1 MKWNIEYSRHA
12 DEFIKRENIRIEV
25 RELIEHFLKK
35 MRGESINVDVKKLK
49 GKWKGY
55 LRIKKGK
62 LRVIFVVDFQARV
75 LYVDRVD
82 FRGRAYK

>member
-1 MKWNIEYSRHA
+1 MKWDIKYSRHA
-12 DEFIKRENIRIEV
+12 DKFIKREDIRIEV
-25 RELIEHFLKK
+25 RELIERFLKK
-35 MRGESINVDVKKLK
+35 MRGESISVDVKKLK

-62 LRVIFVVDFQARV
+62 LRVIFVVDFQDRV

-82 FRGRAYK
+82 FRSKVYK

>member
-1 MKWNIEYSRHA
+1 MKWDIEYSRHA
-12 DEFIKRENIRIEV
+12 DKFIKREDISLEV
-25 RELIEHFLKK
+25 RELIENFLKK
-35 MRGESINVDVKKLK
+35 MRGEPISVDVKKLR

-62 LRVIFVVDFQARV
+62 LRVIFMVSFQDKV

-82 FRGRAYK
+82 FRGNVYK

>member
-12 DEFIKRENIRIEV
+12 DKFIKREDIRIEV
-25 RELIEHFLKK
+25 RELIERFLKK

-55 LRIKKGK
+55 FRIKKTT
-62 LRVIFVVDFQARV
+62 LQS
-75 LYVDRVD
+75 
-82 FRGRAYK
+82 

>member
-1 MKWNIEYSRHA
+1 MKWNIEYSRQA
-12 DEFIKRENIRIEV
+12 DKFIKREDIRIEV
-25 RELIEHFLKK
+25 RELIERFLKK
-35 MRGESINVDVKKLK
+35 MRGESISVDVKKLK

-62 LRVIFVVDFQARV
+62 LRVIFVVDFQDRV

>member
-1 MKWNIEYSRHA
+1 MKWDIEYSRQA
-12 DEFIKRENIRIEV
+12 DKFIKREDIRIEV
-25 RELIEHFLKK
+25 RELIERFLKK
-35 MRGESINVDVKKLK
+35 MRGESISVDVKKLK

-62 LRVIFVVDFQARV
+62 LRVIFVVDFQDRV